1 MSMRGA
7 KLLSLI
13 FAAACGVLFLLAIAL
28 QIGLGRGYSWL
39 APEGDAAIAESG
51 AIDRTP
57 FKLPAESEFAAT
69 QERPLFNEDRKPSP
83 DEPSEE
89 SAPPPP
95 SAPLNIAL
103 TGVVL
108 TPDVRVAMVQDK
120 AKNTSVALKEGM
132 PMPGD
137 QGGWTLTKINARSA
151 IFREMAGEEI
161 EVELTTAVANPKANA
176 SAHPAKPT
184 ATAPTP
190 TAHVAPNTPMLPMAT
205 PALPSGG
212 SNQQQEALQRRIEER
227 RKQMRE
233 EAERMKQQNLSP
245 DQMRQEMQR
254 LQQSQP
260 PQQPQQ

>member
-1 MSMRGA
+1 MSTRGA

-13 FAAACGVLFLLAIAL
+13 LAAACGVLFLLALAL
-28 QIGLGRGYSWL
+28 QIGLGRGYNWL
-39 APEGDAAIAESG
+39 PPEGEAAVADAG

-83 DEPSEE
+83 DEPTEE
-89 SAPPPP
+89 SAPAPP
-95 SAPLNIAL
+95 SVPLNIAL

-120 AKNTSVALKEGM
+120 LKNTSVALKEGM

-137 QGGWTLTKINARSA
+137 QGGWTLTKINPRSA
-151 IFREMAGEEI
+151 IFREMSGEEI
-161 EVELTTAVANPKANA
+161 EVELTTAVANPRANA
-176 SAHPAKPT
+176 PANPAKAA
-184 ATAPTP
+184 ATAPGS
-190 TAHVAPNTPMLPMAT
+190 HGAPNA
-205 PALPSGG
+205 PALPGATPPPSGAP
-212 SNQQQEALQRRIEER
+212 NQQEALQHRIEER

-233 EAERMKQQNLSP
+233 EAERMKQQNVP
-245 DQMRQEMQR
+245 PEQMRQEQQR

-260 PQQPQQ
+260 PQQ

>member
-1 MSMRGA
+1 MSTRGA

-13 FAAACGVLFLLAIAL
+13 LATACGVLFLLALAL

-39 APEGDAAIAESG
+39 APEGDVAVAESG

-89 SAPPPP
+89 SAPPAP
-95 SAPLNIAL
+95 SVPLNIAL

-137 QGGWTLTKINARSA
+137 QGGWTLTKINPRSA
-151 IFREMAGEEI
+151 IFRETSGEEI

-176 SAHPAKPT
+176 PAHPGKPT
-184 ATAPTP
+184 ATASAPTP
-190 TAHVAPNTPMLPMAT
+190 HVAPNVPVLPVGT
-205 PALPSGG
+205 QPPGG
-212 SNQQQEALQRRIEER
+212 VPNQQQEALQHRIEER

-260 PQQPQQ
+260 QQ